1 MDDIKDV
8 EVINIA
14 SSHYIKPYRM
24 EFTQVIHDSG
34 GDWVGYPTIIQIK
47 SNVPNLLDYPWLLT
61 CQKQVHRS
69 DSD

>member
-34 GDWVGYPTIIQIK
+34 GDWVGYATIIQIK
-47 SNVPNLLDYPWLLT
+47 SNVSNLLDYL
-61 CQKQVHRS
+61 
-69 DSD
+69 D